1 MFSPFPVHPQTHA
14 NSLYTDGRCARHS
27 QVNDESSPAC
37 GLPRETRFYDP
48 DRLSARENV
57 AVSEV
62 ALGGLLNKRR
72 TNMATI
78 GTFTKDGAGFAGTIQ
93 TLTLNAKVT
102 FEPQEKRSDNA
113 PDYRVFHITD
123 GFTSEIGAAWK
134 KTSKENA
141 EYLSVSLDDPSFPE
155 KINARLVKTGSEQGH
170 TLFWERARPN
180 NGR

>member
-1 MFSPFPVHPQTHA
+1 
-14 NSLYTDGRCARHS
+14 
-27 QVNDESSPAC
+27 
-37 GLPRETRFYDP
+37 
-48 DRLSARENV
+48 
-57 AVSEV
+57 
-62 ALGGLLNKRR
+62 
-72 TNMATI
+72 MATI